1 MKKIILIAA
10 AAILTISAGAQ
21 NKFAH
26 VNFSEL
32 VQLSPE
38 ADAARQTMN
47 ASSQEAN
54 ETYAAMVEEFNTKYQ
69 TYQTKAGSWAQA
81 IRESKEKELTEIQ
94 QRINE
99 FSQSIQVELNQQQET
114 LMAPI
119 YQKAGDI
126 VKELAKKGGY
136 IYVFDVNTPLY
147 FDASQSDDL
156 TPAARKALNIP
167 DDRTLESLQ
176 AELQAQAQAAQQ
188 QQ

>member
-54 ETYAAMVEEFNTKYQ
+54 ETYAAMVEEFNTKK
-69 TYQTKAGSWAQA
+69 TNH
-81 IRESKEKELTEIQ
+81 R
-94 QRINE
+94 
-99 FSQSIQVELNQQQET
+99 
-114 LMAPI
+114 
-119 YQKAGDI
+119 
-126 VKELAKKGGY
+126 
-136 IYVFDVNTPLY
+136 
-147 FDASQSDDL
+147 
-156 TPAARKALNIP
+156 
-167 DDRTLESLQ
+167 
-176 AELQAQAQAAQQ
+176 
-188 QQ
+188 

>member
-1 MKKIILIAA
+1 
-10 AAILTISAGAQ
+10 
-21 NKFAH
+21 
-26 VNFSEL
+26 
-32 VQLSPE
+32 
-38 ADAARQTMN
+38 
-47 ASSQEAN
+47 
-54 ETYAAMVEEFNTKYQ
+54 
-69 TYQTKAGSWAQA
+69 
-81 IRESKEKELTEIQ
+81 
-94 QRINE
+94 
-99 FSQSIQVELNQQQET
+99 
-114 LMAPI
+114 MAPI